1 MDKDRNITP
10 TTIIENDI
18 MQLAALVGTG
28 LLKNGAETYRVED
41 SMLSILNSY
50 SEYLS
55 DPQVFAITHYLT
67 VSAQDKDGNT
77 IVVTQNARE
86 VETNLNRVHLLNDFT
101 RRVNR
106 ERPDIKTAIKEV
118 KRILATPRYSQS
130 IYTIGVAMTG
140 LAFTLLSGSTLV
152 PALWAAV
159 VSALLTF
166 IVKPLRRMGGN
177 RIFVNIVRGVMIYVL
192 MFPVMFTSYSNQ
204 IHLMTAGAFMYLFP
218 GIMLVNSIRDLIAS
232 DYLAGLIK
240 MIETVLAA
248 TALAVGSGI
257 GAAFLTKVFNRPHS
271 ELPTLTSINPDRPE
285 SILIAI
291 LGVFSFLII
300 FDVKKLPLIIGSV
313 GGGLGWLIYAQIN
326 RHKDFD
332 YSLAIFIAIVF
343 LATYSELMARFTK
356 KPVTVY
362 LTAGLFPLVP
372 GYDIYRTMNYFVTA
386 QHDDFIDSFVRT
398 LIITGTLALGIM
410 LVSSVAK
417 LLYSYRS
424 PHLNHH

>member
-1 MDKDRNITP
+1 M
-10 TTIIENDI
+10 TTATTSIENEI

-28 LLKNGAETYRVED
+28 LLQNGAETYRVED
-41 SMLSILNSY
+41 STKSILDSY

-67 VSAQDKDGNT
+67 VSAQDRNGNT
-77 IVVTQNARE
+77 IVITKLVRE

-101 RRVNR
+101 RRVYR
-106 ERPDIKTAIKEV
+106 ERPDVKIALNEV
-118 KRILATPRYSQS
+118 NEILVTPRYSQF
-130 IYTIGVAMTG
+130 IYTLGVAMTG
-140 LAFTLLSGSTLV
+140 FAFTLLSGSSLI

-159 VSALLTF
+159 VAALLTF
-166 IVKPLRRMGGN
+166 IVKPLRRLGSN
-177 RIFVNIVRGVMIYVL
+177 RIFVNIVRGTMIYVL
-192 MFPVMFTSYSNQ
+192 MFPVLFTPYSNQ

-257 GAAFLTKVFNRPHS
+257 GASFLTNVFNRPHS
-271 ELPTLTSINPDRPE
+271 ELPTLTSIDPNRPE

-291 LGVFSFLII
+291 LGVFAFMIM
-300 FDVKKLPLIIGSV
+300 FDVKKLPLIVGSV

-326 RHKDFD
+326 SSKNFD
-332 YSLAIFIAIVF
+332 YSVAIFIAIIF

-386 QHDDFIDSFVRT
+386 QHDHFIDSFVRT

-417 LLYSYRS
+417 LFYSYQV
-424 PHLNHH
+424 PNPDQKKIK